1 LDEEGNESDKMDPHA
16 LNNLVDREI
25 DRKEAEMTLTDPEFI
40 LPNQPQRELLMRQ
53 YFDRVLQQKML
64 LIIIV
69 EDTDTERVV
78 VTLFKTSQFNRYLKE
93 TGL

>member
-1 LDEEGNESDKMDPHA
+1 MKPIRWTPHA

-53 YFDRVLQQKML
+53 YFDQVLQLKML

>member
-1 LDEEGNESDKMDPHA
+1 MKPIRWTPHA

-25 DRKEAEMTLTDPEFI
+25 DRKEAERTLTDPEFI
-40 LPNQPQRELLMRQ
+40 FPNQPQRELLMRQ

-69 EDTDTERVV
+69 EDTETERVV

-93 TGL
+93 RGYENNL

>member
-1 LDEEGNESDKMDPHA
+1 MKPIRWTPHA

>member
-1 LDEEGNESDKMDPHA
+1 

-53 YFDRVLQQKML
+53 YFDQVLQLKML

>member
-1 LDEEGNESDKMDPHA
+1 MKPIRWTAHA

-25 DRKEAEMTLTDPEFI
+25 DQKEPERTLTDPEFI

-93 TGL
+93 TG

>member
-1 LDEEGNESDKMDPHA
+1 MKPIRWTPHA

-53 YFDRVLQQKML
+53 YFERVL
-64 LIIIV
+64 
-69 EDTDTERVV
+69 
-78 VTLFKTSQFNRYLKE
+78 
-93 TGL
+93 

>member
-1 LDEEGNESDKMDPHA
+1 MKPIRWTPHA

-53 YFDRVLQQKML
+53 YFDRVLRQKML

>member
-1 LDEEGNESDKMDPHA
+1 MDEEGNESDKMDPHA

-25 DRKEAEMTLTDPEFI
+25 DRKEAERTLTDPEFI

>member
-1 LDEEGNESDKMDPHA
+1 MKPIRWTPHA

-53 YFDRVLQQKML
+53 YFERVLQQKML

-69 EDTDTERVV
+69 EDTDPERVV